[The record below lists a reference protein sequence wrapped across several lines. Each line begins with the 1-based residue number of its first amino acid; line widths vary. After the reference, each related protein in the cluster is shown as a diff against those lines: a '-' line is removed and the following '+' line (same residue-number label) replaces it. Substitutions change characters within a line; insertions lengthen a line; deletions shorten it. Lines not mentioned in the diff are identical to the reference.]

1 MVEREEEHEAVGYG
15 RPPKAHRFRPGQS
28 GNPRGRPKGSKNM
41 MTLFEQELDAKVTVT
56 EHGERRTITKRQV
69 IAKQVVNKAAT
80 GDAKAVR
87 MLLDETRLSEQET
100 NASGQANPFGRPV
113 DEAVMRNVLQR
124 LRGAEP
130 TPLGIE
136 TADTPAAAGSTAAD
150 VLENPLGEAAPGA
163 REACR

>member
-1 MVEREEEHEAVGYG
+1 MVEREDESEAVGYG
-15 RPPKAHRFRPGQS
+15 RPPKAYRFKPGQS

-69 IAKQVVNKAAT
+69 IAKQLVNKAAT

-87 MLLDETRLSEQET
+87 MPLDETRLSEQET

-113 DEAVMRNVLQR
+113 DAAVMRNVLQR
-124 LRGAEP
+124 FRNAEP
-130 TPLGIE
+130 TPSAIE
-136 TADTPAAAGSTAAD
+136 TTDTPAAGSTAAD
-150 VLENPLGEAAPGA
+150 VLENPAGEPAPGA
-163 REACR
+163 GEACR